1 MAIKLTGEQVD
12 YIRAEMRKLDQEP
25 KGMQWQRIR
34 ELAVQFKVNR
44 STISEAYRRTTWL
57 NR

>member
-1 MAIKLTGEQVD
+1 MAVKLTGEQVD
-12 YIRAEMRKLDQEP
+12 YIRAEMRKLDSAP
-25 KGMQWQRIR
+25 KPQKWARIR
-34 ELAVQFKVNR
+34 ELAEKFKVNR